1 MPGALPPP
9 PPRPPSF
16 APENAL
22 PPSGPPPPPP
32 PPPSSPPPVP
42 LAPHTAVAAQS
53 WDAEA
58 EGKEG
63 GDGGRDA
70 KTLKAATQLIVSDDS
85 DMDMDGD
92 EDSPSRQP
100 LTPENSSLVTAE
112 CTGDVNVS
120 KSVSDVS
127 SLGKDLPPGSG
138 ENAKT
143 AHVTVDGGSPFR
155 LIQGY
160 ASDDSANEVGAGPG
174 GASTHVILPEDN
186 KHNQPDDRNT
196 EISYQ
201 KHANAKGNVN
211 APSGTE
217 HNDEAGKCRLKDES
231 SPVKHGTDVLAHLAN
246 EDLSDSEFDGG
257 HGRRQRKRNRSK
269 SPHGRSCS
277 PLGSNKGSPSQSSS
291 PGNQSR
297 PPYVKRVHPAG
308 ESNHS
313 GDRIAQQEG
322 LVLIEKSN
330 SSSNDLIGKVGDNAA
345 PDGALGQHFHGDNLT
360 SEPSQP
366 VSASA
371 NASDPHKVQRPCC
384 PSESQSDLNVS
395 SSSGD
400 QIPVGQST
408 ASAPFASVQTTK
420 NSMARDHLQPHPQSL
435 GPPEHMP
442 SSNVI
447 WLPGQPLY
455 AASEFPQT
463 QFQHNFIAPPN
474 EFMQNQMRSYPPPE
488 LSPPRPLDFHHH
500 TLPPAVPSHQQPSA
514 IPVENAPVPPPNR
527 WSEYSGRVGLPYPSH
542 QPPYGQH
549 QPAGNLDSGT
559 NLVYPFQRF
568 PSTLPGSSDLDPL
581 SDVGL
586 PKSSIK
592 PHYNPFASTFEQ
604 TDPSLDIDPV
614 VSPNAVGSIST
625 KAEHMNVLSPFGQSF
640 PGSRTHAHESSAEA
654 VSNKQKPFRQEFS
667 SAAPYDPLIDSIE
680 PSSSSINKVDPGKG
694 KNRSAA
700 DSRDV
705 SKLMNI
711 EVDSENMHGLG
722 VVAESEVEGL
732 GEVAVDTEA
741 GMLENASPEFLG
753 AKDWN
758 SDIPGDIED
767 DQTMVK
773 NKKGK
778 DSRSMKLFKIAIAD
792 FVKEVLKPSWRQGN
806 MSKEAFKTIVRKT
819 VDKVSNS
826 VPSSHIPK
834 TPAKIKHYVQSSQKK
849 VTKLVM
855 LFGNCLFEFG
865 NISLYVKAPF

>member
-1 MPGALPPP
+1 
-9 PPRPPSF
+9 
-16 APENAL
+16 
-22 PPSGPPPPPP
+22 
-32 PPPSSPPPVP
+32 
-42 LAPHTAVAAQS
+42 
-53 WDAEA
+53 
-58 EGKEG
+58 
-63 GDGGRDA
+63 
-70 KTLKAATQLIVSDDS
+70 
-85 DMDMDGD
+85 
-92 EDSPSRQP
+92 
-100 LTPENSSLVTAE
+100 
-112 CTGDVNVS
+112 
-120 KSVSDVS
+120 
-127 SLGKDLPPGSG
+127 
-138 ENAKT
+138 
-143 AHVTVDGGSPFR
+143 
-155 LIQGY
+155 
-160 ASDDSANEVGAGPG
+160 
-174 GASTHVILPEDN
+174 
-186 KHNQPDDRNT
+186 
-196 EISYQ
+196 
-201 KHANAKGNVN
+201 
-211 APSGTE
+211 
-217 HNDEAGKCRLKDES
+217 
-231 SPVKHGTDVLAHLAN
+231 
-246 EDLSDSEFDGG
+246 
-257 HGRRQRKRNRSK
+257 
-269 SPHGRSCS
+269 
-277 PLGSNKGSPSQSSS
+277 
-291 PGNQSR
+291 
-297 PPYVKRVHPAG
+297 
-308 ESNHS
+308 
-313 GDRIAQQEG
+313 
-322 LVLIEKSN
+322 VLIEKSN

-366 VSASA
+366 VSVSA
-371 NASDPHKVQRPCC
+371 NAADPYKVQRPCC
-384 PSESQSDLNVS
+384 PSQSQSDLNVS

-400 QIPVGQST
+400 QIPAGQST
-408 ASAPFASVQTTK
+408 ASAPTK

-447 WLPGQPLY
+447 RLPGQPLY

-463 QFQHNFIAPPN
+463 QFQHNVIAPEN

-488 LSPPRPLDFHHH
+488 LSRPRPLDFHHH
-500 TLPPAVPSHQQPSA
+500 TLPLAVPSHQQPSA

-527 WSEYSGRVGLPYPSH
+527 WSEYSGGVGLSYPSH
-542 QPPYGQH
+542 QPPSGQH
-549 QPAGNLDSGT
+549 QPPGNLDSGT

-568 PSTLPGSSDLDPL
+568 PSTLPGSSDLGPL
-581 SDVGL
+581 SEVGL

-604 TDPSLDIDPV
+604 TDPSLDIGPV

-654 VSNKQKPFRQEFS
+654 VSNKQKPFHQEFS
-667 SAAPYDPLIDSIE
+667 SAAPYDPLLDSIE

-711 EVDSENMHGLG
+711 EVDSESMHGLG

-741 GMLENASPEFLG
+741 GMVENASPEFLG

-758 SDIPGDIED
+758 SDIPGDIDD
-767 DQTMVK
+767 DQTMDK

-834 TPAKIKHYVQSSQKK
+834 TPAKIRHYVQSSQRK

-855 LFGNCLFEFG
+855 VCLL
-865 NISLYVKAPF
+865 SPV